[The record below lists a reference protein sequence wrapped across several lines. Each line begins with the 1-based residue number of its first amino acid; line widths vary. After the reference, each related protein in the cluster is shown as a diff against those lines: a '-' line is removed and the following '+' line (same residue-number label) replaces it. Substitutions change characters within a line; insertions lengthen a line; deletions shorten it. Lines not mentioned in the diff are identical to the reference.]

1 MTKQQATEI
10 VAAERPHL
18 GVSMSD
24 LVTIT
29 CGKCGGTGTIRAFA
43 HIQGGQ
49 CFACKGVGHFTRTAA
64 SVARSER
71 RAAQRRAETLRAVE
85 EGNRRADARE
95 ALYADD
101 ARLGPRT
108 RERVT
113 RFPAV
118 AYETYATLAKIDAGE
133 LTREKHP
140 WVFRNLA
147 E

>member
-1 MTKQQATEI
+1 
-10 VAAERPHL
+10 
-18 GVSMSD
+18 MSD
-24 LVTIT
+24 LIVVD
-29 CGKCGGTGTIRAFA
+29 CGKCGGTGIIRAFA
-43 HIQGGQ
+43 HIAGGT

-64 SVARSER
+64 SVARSKRLAAKR
-71 RAAQRRAETLRAVE
+71 REEVERAVE

-108 RERVT
+108 RERAA
-113 RFPAV
+113 RFPLV
-118 AYETYATLAKIDAGE
+118 AFETYKTLAKIDAGE
-133 LTREKHP
+133 LTPERHP